1 MKINPVIL
9 CGGSGTRLWP
19 FSRQSLPKPFISING
34 EKSLLDLTL
43 ERINLV
49 PNLGEITIVGNQRH
63 SFFFD
68 EALKK
73 AGLKGKIILEP

>member
-1 MKINPVIL
+1 MKNKSSNIMWWIWDKVVA
-9 CGGSGTRLWP
+9 

-63 SFFFD
+63 SFF
-68 EALKK
+68 
-73 AGLKGKIILEP
+73 